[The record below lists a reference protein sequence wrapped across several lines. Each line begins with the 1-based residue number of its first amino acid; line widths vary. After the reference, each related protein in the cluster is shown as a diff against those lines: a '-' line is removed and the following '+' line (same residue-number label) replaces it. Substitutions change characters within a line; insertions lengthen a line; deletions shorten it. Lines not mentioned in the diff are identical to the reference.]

1 MTKNVEY
8 TSTNTYST
16 LNNLTSETKT
26 VWLVCHGIGY
36 LSRYFIR
43 LFDSLDPQKNY
54 IIAPQAPSKYYKDDN
69 YRKVGASWLTKEN
82 TLIDTQNVLNYID
95 AVIEK
100 ENIPKDICFNILGY
114 SQGVSIVSR
123 WVASRKIS
131 CHTLL
136 LISGGFPKEL
146 VSSDFDF
153 LELKTKIIH
162 IVGANDPY
170 FESKNVAAQLSRLQ
184 NIFPKIDLRTHD
196 GGHDL
201 DIKTF
206 KDLF

>member
-82 TLIDTQNVLNYID
+82 TLIDTQNVLN
-95 AVIEK
+95 
-100 ENIPKDICFNILGY
+100 
-114 SQGVSIVSR
+114 
-123 WVASRKIS
+123 
-131 CHTLL
+131 
-136 LISGGFPKEL
+136 
-146 VSSDFDF
+146 
-153 LELKTKIIH
+153 
-162 IVGANDPY
+162 
-170 FESKNVAAQLSRLQ
+170 
-184 NIFPKIDLRTHD
+184 
-196 GGHDL
+196 
-201 DIKTF
+201 
-206 KDLF
+206 